1 MKRLLMATA
10 LMLATTA
17 TWAQAPAEH
26 EAHHPAQTVT
36 PAQPAPPSAA
46 QGMMGAMP
54 MMNMMSGMPMMNMGM
69 MRMMGMIGPGNGMST
84 IDHIE
89 GRIAFLRAEL
99 KITDAQMSAW
109 NAFADALRAN
119 AKKLGEVRAAMMS
132 RSGAGQ
138 QPLTLADR
146 LDLQEQWLV
155 ARLEGIRAIKPAF
168 VSLFSTLTDEQEKT
182 ANELLAPHMGM
193 MAMMSAMQ
201 PGQMGGPS
209 QMTPGQMQMM
219 PQRNMP
225 R

>member
-17 TWAQAPAEH
+17 TWAQVPAEH

-46 QGMMGAMP
+46 QGMM
-54 MMNMMSGMPMMNMGM
+54 
-69 MRMMGMIGPGNGMST
+69 GPGNGMST

-132 RSGAGQ
+132 RSGSGQ

-146 LDLQEQWLV
+146 LDLQEQW
-155 ARLEGIRAIKPAF
+155 
-168 VSLFSTLTDEQEKT
+168 
-182 ANELLAPHMGM
+182 
-193 MAMMSAMQ
+193 
-201 PGQMGGPS
+201 
-209 QMTPGQMQMM
+209 
-219 PQRNMP
+219 
-225 R
+225 

>member
-17 TWAQAPAEH
+17 TWAQAPADH
-26 EAHHPAQTVT
+26 DAHHPAQTVT
-36 PAQPAPPSAA
+36 PAQPA
-46 QGMMGAMP
+46 QE
-54 MMNMMSGMPMMNMGM
+54 MMSGMPMMHMGM
-69 MRMMGMIGPGNGMST
+69 MRMMGMMGSGSGMST

-132 RSGAGQ
+132 RSGSGQ

-168 VSLFSTLTDEQEKT
+168 VSLFSYIREQKRS
-182 ANELLAPHMGM
+182 PV
-193 MAMMSAMQ
+193 SW
-201 PGQMGGPS
+201 
-209 QMTPGQMQMM
+209 
-219 PQRNMP
+219 
-225 R
+225 

>member
-1 MKRLLMATA
+1 
-10 LMLATTA
+10 
-17 TWAQAPAEH
+17 
-26 EAHHPAQTVT
+26 
-36 PAQPAPPSAA
+36 
-46 QGMMGAMP
+46 
-54 MMNMMSGMPMMNMGM
+54 
-69 MRMMGMIGPGNGMST
+69 MST
-84 IDHIE
+84 IDDIE

-109 NAFADALRAN
+109 NTFADALRAN

-146 LDLQEQWLV
+146 LDVQEQWLV

-168 VSLFSTLTDEQEKT
+168 VSLFSTLTDEQKKT

-193 MAMMSAMQ
+193 MAMLSGMQ
-201 PGQMGGPS
+201 PGQTGGPGE
-209 QMTPGQMQMM
+209 MRPGQMQPGQMM

>member
-10 LMLATTA
+10 LMLATTT
-17 TWAQAPAEH
+17 TWAQAPADH
-26 EAHHPAQTVT
+26 DAHHPVQTVT
-36 PAQPAPPSAA
+36 PAQPAPPPAA
-46 QGMMGAMP
+46 RGMMGAMP
-54 MMNMMSGMPMMNMGM
+54 MMRMGM
-69 MRMMGMIGPGNGMST
+69 MRMMGMMGPGSGMST

-109 NAFADALRAN
+109 NAFADALRVN

-155 ARLEGIRAIKPAF
+155 ARLEGIRTIKPAF
-168 VSLFSTLTDEQEKT
+168 VSLFSTLTDEQKKT

-201 PGQMGGPS
+201 PGQMGGPR